1 MPFKIAIRSYKTI
14 ISFRV
19 GAHFVCGGQREGFH
33 MRGDSANDASAMFGH
48 NSEGALIGEENDA
61 SAMFGHNSEGALIGE
76 ERVLA
81 RGVTHTAIVRG
92 S

>member
-19 GAHFVCGGQREGFH
+19 GAHFVRGGQREGFH
-33 MRGDSANDASAMFGH
+33 MRGDSA
-48 NSEGALIGEENDA
+48 NDA